1 MDPNIGAGM
10 PRVSREVTAR
20 NRAEIERV
28 SARLF
33 REQGLQ
39 GVSVADLMAAAGLTH
54 GGFYGH
60 FESKDAL
67 ATVACTKAFDEAVE
81 RWEARISG
89 TTDPK
94 SALTALVDGYLS
106 SRNRRSA
113 GSGCPLAGLATDVAR
128 EPDGKP
134 VKDAYLAGLRRL
146 IGVLVALQSTDDPK
160 QDRGVALARLST
172 MVGAMVLARATNGH
186 ALSNEIMAAARENI
200 LGGIA

>member
-1 MDPNIGAGM
+1 M
-10 PRVSREVTAR
+10 PRVSRVVTEK
-20 NRAEIERV
+20 NRAAIERE

-39 GVSVADLMAAAGLTH
+39 GVSVAELMAAAGLTH

-60 FESKDAL
+60 FASKDAL
-67 ATVACTKAFDEAVE
+67 AAVACTKAFDEAVE

-106 SRNRRSA
+106 SRNRGLA
-113 GSGCPLAGLATDVAR
+113 GSGCPVAALATDVAR
-128 EPDGKP
+128 EPEGKP
-134 VKDAYLAGLRRL
+134 IKDAYLAGLRRL
-146 IGVLVALQSTDDPK
+146 IGVLVALQFTDDPT
-160 QDRGVALARLST
+160 RNRSVALAQLST
-172 MVGAMVLARATNGH
+172 MVGALVLARATKGH

-200 LGGIA
+200 LGGIDRTQSAGR